1 MAGILVA
8 TVGGGWG
15 IAFDAS
21 SFLMAALCLT
31 RLRIPSHP
39 APAHDSLTD
48 QMRAGWDYFVRRPWI
63 WSITLAFTVL
73 NPIQMGA
80 WRVLGPILAEHTFGA
95 ADWGLVLSLQA
106 AGALAASFGGLR
118 RQSTR
123 PLRTTMLSTV
133 VVGLPMVILGFE
145 FPLPYLG
152 IAAVLAGAGSAM
164 AGIAWTTSLQQ
175 GIPKDKRSRV
185 MAFDDFGSFVA
196 IPLGLVL
203 VMPTA
208 DWLGFTT
215 VEIVGGLMW
224 MIVALLPLASRN
236 VRNMTVGDIQA
247 EAESSD
253 VCLG

>member
-1 MAGILVA
+1 
-8 TVGGGWG
+8 
-15 IAFDAS
+15 
-21 SFLMAALCLT
+21 
-31 RLRIPSHP
+31 
-39 APAHDSLTD
+39 
-48 QMRAGWDYFVRRPWI
+48 
-63 WSITLAFTVL
+63 
-73 NPIQMGA
+73 
-80 WRVLGPILAEHTFGA
+80 
-95 ADWGLVLSLQA
+95 
-106 AGALAASFGGLR
+106 
-118 RQSTR
+118 
-123 PLRTTMLSTV
+123 MLSTV